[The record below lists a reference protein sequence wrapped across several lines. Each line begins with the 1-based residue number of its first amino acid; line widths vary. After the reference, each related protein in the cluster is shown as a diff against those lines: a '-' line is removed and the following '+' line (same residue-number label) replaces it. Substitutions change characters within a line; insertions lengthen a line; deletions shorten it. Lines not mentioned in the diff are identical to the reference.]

1 MPAASPQAP
10 KPQIIAAS
18 TSRTAPMFM
27 GTLAAGLDFDTRADP
42 STIIAA
48 QRSVNALPIITTTA
62 EAVTPAERGIVYL
75 RSRRLH
81 TTRRL
86 ARASDSAA
94 RVSPGHM
101 SPGGPIGCA
110 PDKQAPL

>member
-10 KPQIIAAS
+10 KPQTIAAS
-18 TSRTAPMFM
+18 TSRIAPMFI

-75 RSRRLH
+75 RSRRVTYH
-81 TTRRL
+81 S
-86 ARASDSAA
+86 ASGSRKRFCSAGE
-94 RVSPGHM
+94 PGQM
-101 SPGGPIGCA
+101 
-110 PDKQAPL
+110 L